1 MNNKVIFLA
10 ALLLQLSLSC
20 IPQPLPLPT
29 RPPPLPPP
37 PPPPPCRCGVPQ
49 VNRNRIVGGQAAEKN
64 EYPWLVV
71 LVNRWSGRPFP
82 FCGGTLLSSK
92 TVLTAA
98 HCQEKLY
105 HHTRVHI
112 GEHDVKE
119 SDGEQIRRVS
129 RFISHPEYFKNWKTG
144 IPYYDFAIIILDN
157 HVTFSHAVMP
167 ACLPTPGRDYD
178 SVVATVAGWGRFGSG
193 LSQPD
198 VPYEVDVDT
207 INNTACITSSKYIS
221 DYITGNMICAKRT
234 GKDSCQD
241 DSGGPLVT
249 KDPTSFSVIGVVS
262 WGFGCAEEEHP
273 GVYARVTSQLGWIQ
287 SMVEGNTCPM

>member
-20 IPQPLPLPT
+20 IAPPQPLPT
-29 RPPPLPPP
+29 LPPP
-37 PPPPPCRCGVPQ
+37 TLPEPSPGDCRCGVPQ

-71 LVNRWSGRPFP
+71 LVNRWSGRPYP

-98 HCQEKLY
+98 HCQEKLEY
-105 HHTRVHI
+105 QTRVHI
-112 GEHDVKE
+112 GEHDVKKH
-119 SDGEQIRRVS
+119 DGEQIRRVS
-129 RFISHPEYFKNWKTG
+129 SFISHPEYFKDRYTG
-144 IPYYDFAIIILDN
+144 VPYNDFAIITLDN
-157 HVTFSHAVMP
+157 HLTFNHAVMP
-167 ACLPTPGRDYD
+167 ACLPTPGRNYD
-178 SVVATVAGWGRFGSG
+178 SVVATAAGWGAFGFE
-193 LSQPD
+193 LSHPD

-207 INNTACITSSKYIS
+207 INNTACITDTVYRSE
-221 DYITGNMICAKRT
+221 YITGDMMCAKRS

-241 DSGGPLVT
+241 DSGGPLIT
-249 KDPTSFSVIGVVS
+249 KNPTSFSVIGVVS
-262 WGFGCAEEEHP
+262 WGFGCAGEEHP